1 MTPLGETSS
10 SSNHLEKRKGAPCPP
25 PSRRRPRAP
34 FPFALSLPPSPSSSL
49 APVVVEDRELS
60 CPFAS
65 SSSETSY
72 TDPFSSSLELKSAT
86 SSTLTMFRSRV
97 ALRAFLRGRESSS
110 FATFALVPLR
120 VRPRPDGPFSSSL
133 ELKSAT
139 SSTLTM
145 FRSRVALRAFLRG
158 RESSS
163 FATFALVPLRVR
175 PRPDGPGSSPLATRF
190 LVISLWLWPERFAR
204 QKDALSFSRLSP
216 NRTMRSIWRGRPSSL

>member
-1 MTPLGETSS
+1 MPSS
-10 SSNHLEKRKGAPCPP
+10 
-25 PSRRRPRAP
+25 SRRRPRAP

-97 ALRAFLRGRESSS
+97 ALRG
-110 FATFALVPLR
+110 
-120 VRPRPDGPFSSSL
+120 
-133 ELKSAT
+133 
-139 SSTLTM
+139 
-145 FRSRVALRAFLRG
+145 FLRG

-190 LVISLWLWPERFAR
+190 SSSHSVSGP
-204 QKDALSFSRLSP
+204 SVSRAKSP
-216 NRTMRSIWRGRPSSL
+216 